1 MADRPYADEGE
12 VIATFDAIRKQLDRI
27 EEQVVK
33 TNGRVRSLELWRS
46 FSMGA
51 IAVMS
56 LILTILVTVLVRFV
70 Y

>member
-1 MADRPYADEGE
+1 VADRPYADEGE